1 MNNKNNTQQTNINPS
16 ADTIEYFKHISKRM
30 TTYHRNIEKVK
41 RYIKLNKLKDTSK
54 MSNLVIMCVIW
65 TAHKLNEYITETD
78 ILVILGSQSD
88 MDGTNIM
95 SLDPELRQLELI
107 ELMDVL
113 VEKS

>member
-1 MNNKNNTQQTNINPS
+1 MNNKQQTNTTPS
-16 ADTIEYFKHISKRM
+16 SDTINYFKNISKRM
-30 TTYHRNIEKVK
+30 STYHRNIEKVK

-65 TAHKLNEYITETD
+65 TAHQLKEYITETD
-78 ILVILGSQSD
+78 ILVILGSQSE

-95 SLDPELRQLELI
+95 SLDPELRELELI

-113 VEKS
+113 VEKG

>member
-1 MNNKNNTQQTNINPS
+1 MNNTQQTNVTPS
-16 ADTIEYFKHISKRM
+16 PDTVDFFKNLSKRM
-30 TTYHRNIEKVK
+30 MTYHKNIEKVK
-41 RYIKLNKLKDTSK
+41 KYIKINKLKDTNK

-65 TAHKLNEYITETD
+65 TAHQLKEYLTETD

-95 SLDPELRQLELI
+95 SLDPELRQLELF

-113 VEKS
+113 VNDKKD

>member
-1 MNNKNNTQQTNINPS
+1 MNNKQQTNLNPS
-16 ADTIEYFKHISKRM
+16 SDTINYFKSISKRM
-30 TTYHRNIEKVK
+30 ATYHKNIERVK
-41 RYIKLNKLKDTSK
+41 RYIKLNKLTDTSK

-95 SLDPELRQLELI
+95 TLDPELRELELI

-113 VEKS
+113 IEKN